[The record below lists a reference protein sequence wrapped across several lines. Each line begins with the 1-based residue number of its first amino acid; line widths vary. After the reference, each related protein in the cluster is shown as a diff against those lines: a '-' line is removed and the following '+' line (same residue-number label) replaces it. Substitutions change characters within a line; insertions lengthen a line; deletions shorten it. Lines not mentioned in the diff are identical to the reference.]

1 MRIVVDR
8 GRCIGASLCLVTAP
22 RVFMLD
28 GARKAW
34 VSDPG
39 GADAETLRRAAAAC
53 PTGAIRL
60 SEDEDDAGGM
70 PPGHAPL
77 P

>member
-1 MRIVVDR
+1 MKIVVDR
-8 GRCIGASLCLVTAP
+8 GRCIGASLCIVTAP

-34 VSDPG
+34 VSDPD
-39 GADAETLRRAAAAC
+39 GADAETLHRAAAVC

-60 SEDEDDAGGM
+60 SEDEDPDGRM
-70 PPGHAPL
+70 DPRPV
-77 P
+77 

>member
-8 GRCIGASLCLVTAP
+8 ARCIGASLCLATAP

-34 VSDPG
+34 VSDPR
-39 GADAETLRRAAAAC
+39 GADPDTLRKAAALC

-60 SEDEDDAGGM
+60 LEEDDPDGSPA
-70 PPGHAPL
+70 AP
-77 P
+77 